1 MCLTLRQEGRR
12 PRGSAGTN
20 SVSAPAPASPAR
32 CPSLWAAHARPSPRP
47 PPLVPGWWV
56 RVTWVRLASSSRQ
69 GARPRAGFRF
79 GGSEMT
85 EPGASPDDPWV
96 KASPAGAHAGEGRAG
111 RARARGGAGR
121 RGDSLQSPKVPPP
134 FGPRGCR
141 EDSSHPARAKVEYAY
156 SDNSLDPGLFVENT
170 RKGSVVSRANSIGST
185 SASSVPNT
193 DDEDSDYHQESYKE
207 SYKDRRRRAHTQ
219 AEQKRRDAIKRG
231 YDDLQTIVPTCQQQD
246 FSIGS
251 QKLSKA
257 IVLQKTIDY
266 IQFLHKE
273 KKKQEEEVSML
284 RKDVTALKI
293 MKVNYEQIVKAHQDN
308 PHEGEDQVSDQV
320 KFNVFQGIMDSLFQ
334 SFNASISVASFQ
346 ELSACV
352 FSWIEEHCKPQ
363 TLREI
368 VIGVLH
374 QLKNQLY

>member
-12 PRGSAGTN
+12 PRGSAGTD

-32 CPSLWAAHARPSPRP
+32 CPSLWVAHARPSPRP

-96 KASPAGAHAGEGRAG
+96 K
-111 RARARGGAGR
+111 
-121 RGDSLQSPKVPPP
+121 
-134 FGPRGCR
+134 
-141 EDSSHPARAKVEYAY
+141 VEYAY
-156 SDNSLDPGLFVENT
+156 SDNSLDP
-170 RKGSVVSRANSIGST
+170 
-185 SASSVPNT
+185 

>member
-12 PRGSAGTN
+12 PRRSAGTN
-20 SVSAPAPASPAR
+20 SVSAPGPASPAR
-32 CPSLWAAHARPSPRP
+32 CTSLWAAHARPSPRP

-56 RVTWVRLASSSRQ
+56 RVTWVRLASSLRQ

-96 KASPAGAHAGEGRAG
+96 K
-111 RARARGGAGR
+111 
-121 RGDSLQSPKVPPP
+121 
-134 FGPRGCR
+134 
-141 EDSSHPARAKVEYAY
+141 VEYAY
-156 SDNSLDPGLFVENT
+156 SDNSLDP
-170 RKGSVVSRANSIGST
+170 
-185 SASSVPNT
+185 

>member
-1 MCLTLRQEGRR
+1 M
-12 PRGSAGTN
+12 
-20 SVSAPAPASPAR
+20 
-32 CPSLWAAHARPSPRP
+32 
-47 PPLVPGWWV
+47 
-56 RVTWVRLASSSRQ
+56 RLAASSRQ

-85 EPGASPDDPWV
+85 EQGASPDDPWV
-96 KASPAGAHAGEGRAG
+96 
-111 RARARGGAGR
+111 
-121 RGDSLQSPKVPPP
+121 
-134 FGPRGCR
+134 
-141 EDSSHPARAKVEYAY
+141 KVEYAY
-156 SDNSLDPGLFVENT
+156 SDNSLDP
-170 RKGSVVSRANSIGST
+170 
-185 SASSVPNT
+185 

-363 TLREI
+363 PPCGCPACTPHHSSGLTRHIWKDSWPPLPRPAEVVCPWGFVRGQRVNAVAGSPLLLRT
-368 VIGVLH
+368 GCLF
-374 QLKNQLY
+374 